1 MPARYIVDAAQKL
14 VWSEYFGTVTDAD
27 VLGQTDRLRA
37 DEAVGP
43 GYANVV
49 DCRRIDTIS
58 VTPAALRLA
67 GQQRPFDPGSPM
79 AIVAPQ
85 AVVYGL
91 ARMFQVYL
99 PDGDTQ
105 QYRIFASMQDACD
118 WLGIVPP
125 EES

>member
-1 MPARYIVDAAQKL
+1 
-14 VWSEYFGTVTDAD
+14 
-27 VLGQTDRLRA
+27 
-37 DEAVGP
+37 
-43 GYANVV
+43 
-49 DCRRIDTIS
+49 
-58 VTPAALRLA
+58 
-67 GQQRPFDPGSPM
+67 M